1 MTIPNLPELMRIPA
15 SPEIEVVKKLES
27 SKLICEAGQI
37 VEMASGLAEVARFA
51 HEFMFTNQR
60 TDCYLA
66 SVALGLPLSSLQ
78 TLTNG
83 IYSKRR
89 GELFDVIRSFFESHH
104 FASLRLIVFASK
116 NYLLFC

>member
-15 SPEIEVVKKLES
+15 SPEIEIVKKLES

-37 VEMASGLAEVARFA
+37 VEMGSGLAEVARFA

-89 GELFDVIRSFFESHH
+89 GKLFVHFFESHP

-116 NYLLFC
+116 SYLLFC